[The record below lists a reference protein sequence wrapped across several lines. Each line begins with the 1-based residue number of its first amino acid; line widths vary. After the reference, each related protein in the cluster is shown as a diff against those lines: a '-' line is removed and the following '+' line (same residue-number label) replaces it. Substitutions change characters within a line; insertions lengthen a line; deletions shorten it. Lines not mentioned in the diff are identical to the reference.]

1 MVGEV
6 LKCQKQKSIL
16 KMRVRVPK
24 IFKTEINTENEC
36 VWGGGGRFPKILKT
50 EIYTENGRRIP
61 KIPKTEIYT
70 EMGGVSLKSSKQKSE
85 AELMKI

>member
-36 VWGGGGRFPKILKT
+36 VWGGGGD
-50 EIYTENGRRIP
+50 
-61 KIPKTEIYT
+61 
-70 EMGGVSLKSSKQKSE
+70 SLKSSKQKYILKMGGESLKSPKQKYILKWE
-85 AELMKI
+85 EYP